1 MASKRVLMS
10 AFFDQLTAFTNE
22 LSQMYPDDADLSLGV
37 TTLTLMKT
45 TNPALVVN
53 YVRDNVLKFEEK
65 IMNKDE
71 TFFMAYDY
79 QEYSSDIDMNI
90 FQKVKDYN
98 SQMSPASKENVW
110 KYVQNITRLCK
121 AIIQHSGSS

>member
-1 MASKRVLMS
+1 MS

-37 TTLTLMKT
+37 TTMTLMRK

-79 QEYSSDIDMNI
+79 QEYSSDVDMNI

-121 AIIQHSGSS
+121 AIIQHSESS

>member
-37 TTLTLMKT
+37 TTMTLMRK

-79 QEYSSDIDMNI
+79 QEYSSDVDMNI

-121 AIIQHSGSS
+121 AIIQHSESS

>member
-37 TTLTLMKT
+37 TTMTLMRK

-79 QEYSSDIDMNI
+79 QEYSSDVDMNI

>member
-37 TTLTLMKT
+37 TTMTLMRK

-79 QEYSSDIDMNI
+79 QEYSSDVDMNI

-98 SQMSPASKENVW
+98 SQMSPASKEYVW

-121 AIIQHSGSS
+121 AIIQHSESS